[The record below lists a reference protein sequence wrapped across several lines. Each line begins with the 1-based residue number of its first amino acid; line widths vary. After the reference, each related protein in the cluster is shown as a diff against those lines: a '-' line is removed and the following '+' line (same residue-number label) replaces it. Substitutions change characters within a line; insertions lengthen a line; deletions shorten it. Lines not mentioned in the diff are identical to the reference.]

1 MISITLLNKIVQ
13 SIIEHQSLV
22 IGPLAIYQ
30 AKKVRGLVIHEDGN
44 LTVELRATNPEV
56 ILEDLVEKYKNLFG
70 QTSVEVCKDAI
81 KESNIIVSDKDLPK
95 ILR

>member
-1 MISITLLNKIVQ
+1 MISTTTLNKIVQ

-30 AKKVRGLVIHEDGN
+30 AKKVQGLTILDEES
-44 LTVELRATNPEV
+44 LTIEIRTSNPEA

-81 KESNIIVSDKDLPK
+81 KEANIIVPDTDLPK